1 MINGT
6 VATKPRRVAV
16 IGAGVIGLAS
26 AVALR
31 REGHDV
37 IIVDRLPP
45 GEACS
50 FGNSGGMPRSH
61 AFPMATPGILWK
73 VPGYLFD
80 PLGPLALRWRHLPQL
95 VPWLLHFVRAGATGR
110 FGENLNLLTAL
121 MRASYEQWDLLL
133 SEAELRHLVRDD
145 GALTI
150 YRTIASRDKAWPL
163 WQMLVDRGARIE
175 RIEAD
180 QLRQI
185 EPMAP
190 DGYACGILEPDYRRT
205 IDPYRMSV
213 GLADHFLQMGGV
225 IRRETVSEIDVSS
238 EHVLSLR
245 TNFRNDTFD
254 LLVLATGAWSN
265 RFSASLGH
273 RVPLESARGYHVT
286 LLDPGFMPRHAIF
299 VSDMR
304 LSLTPMEMGLRVGGN
319 VEFAGL
325 DSPPDFRR
333 PARQLE
339 NVRRLYPNARTAN
352 HTKWAGERPMM
363 PDSLPVIGRSPK
375 HRNVIYAFGHGQY
388 GLALAAV
395 TGRLVADLA
404 AERQPTLDLTPF
416 RIDRF

>member
-1 MINGT
+1 MINGM
-6 VATKPRRVAV
+6 VGTKPRRIAV

-37 IIVDRLPP
+37 TIIDRLPP

-80 PLGPLALRWRHLPQL
+80 PLGPLALRWRHLPAL
-95 VPWLLHFVRAGATGR
+95 APWLVQFVRASATGR
-110 FGENLNLLTAL
+110 FAKNLDFLTAL
-121 MRASYEQWDLLL
+121 MRESFEHWDSLL
-133 SEAELRHLVRDD
+133 SEAALGHLVRND

-150 YRTIASRDKAWPL
+150 YRTAAARAKAWPL
-163 WQMLVDRGARIE
+163 WQMLIDRGARVEPIG
-175 RIEAD
+175 AD
-180 QLRQI
+180 RLRQI
-185 EPMAP
+185 EPVAP
-190 DGYACGILEPDYRRT
+190 EGYTCAILEPDYRRT
-205 IDPYRMSV
+205 IDPYRMSL
-213 GLADHFLQMGGV
+213 GLADHFQKIGGT
-225 IRRETVSEIDVSS
+225 IRRETVSEIVSS
-238 EHVLSLR
+238 GPTLSLR
-245 TNFRNDTFD
+245 TNFRNVEFD
-254 LLVLATGAWSN
+254 LLVLATGAWSKQ
-265 RFSASLGH
+265 FTASLGH

-286 LLDPGFMPRHAIF
+286 LLDPGFMPRHALF

-339 NVRRLYPNARTAN
+339 NVRRLYPKVRTEN

-363 PDSLPVIGRSPK
+363 PDSLPVIGRSPRQ
-375 HRNVIYAFGHGQY
+375 RNVIYAFGHGQY

-395 TGRLVADLA
+395 TGRLVADIA
-404 AERQPTLDLTPF
+404 AERQPSLDLTPF
-416 RIDRF
+416 RVDRF

>member
-6 VATKPRRVAV
+6 DGMTPRRAAV
-16 IGAGVIGLAS
+16 IGAGIVGLAS

-31 REGHDV
+31 RDGHDV
-37 IIVDRLPP
+37 TVIDRLPP

-73 VPGYLFD
+73 VPGYLAD
-80 PLGPLALRWRHLPQL
+80 PLGPLALRWRHLPRL
-95 VPWLLHFVRAGATGR
+95 TPWLVHFVRAGAPER
-110 FGENLNLLTAL
+110 FARNLDLLTAL
-121 MRASYEQWDLLL
+121 MRESYEEWDALL
-133 SEAELRHLVRDD
+133 SETGLRHLVRDD

-150 YRTIASRDKAWPL
+150 YRTAAARDEAWPL
-163 WQMLVDRGARIE
+163 WQMLIDRGARIE
-175 RIEAD
+175 RIDAG
-180 QLRQI
+180 QLRQL
-185 EPMAP
+185 EPMVP
-190 DGYACGILEPDYRRT
+190 DGYAYAIREPDYRRT
-205 IDPYRMSV
+205 IDPYRLSL
-213 GLADHFLQMGGV
+213 GLADHFRRIGGA
-225 IRRETVSEIDVSS
+225 IRRETVSEIDVGAGKAAT
-238 EHVLSLR
+238 LR
-245 TNFRNDTFD
+245 TNFRTDTFD

-265 RFSASLGH
+265 AFTVSLGH
-273 RVPLESARGYHVT
+273 RVPLEAARGYHVT

-319 VEFAGL
+319 IEFAGL

-339 NVRRLYPNARTAN
+339 NVRRLYPNVRTES

-363 PDSLPVIGRSPK
+363 PDSLPVIGHSPG

-404 AERQPTLDLTPF
+404 AERQPRLDLAPF
-416 RIDRF
+416 RSDRF